1 MNSGYISETESKHM
15 VNILLQA
22 LIYLLDFYYIVDSL
36 NQGIVI
42 LSFTVARI
50 KKFIENFSPL
60 FASNII
66 TQTALTFIPSLFCFW
81 NEMPNPCNIIHLL
94 DQQ

>member
-1 MNSGYISETESKHM
+1 MFLLSHENLQEVMNSGYISETESKHM

-50 KKFIENFSPL
+50 KKFIEIFL
-60 FASNII
+60 HF
-66 TQTALTFIPSLFCFW
+66 
-81 NEMPNPCNIIHLL
+81 LL
-94 DQQ
+94 AT